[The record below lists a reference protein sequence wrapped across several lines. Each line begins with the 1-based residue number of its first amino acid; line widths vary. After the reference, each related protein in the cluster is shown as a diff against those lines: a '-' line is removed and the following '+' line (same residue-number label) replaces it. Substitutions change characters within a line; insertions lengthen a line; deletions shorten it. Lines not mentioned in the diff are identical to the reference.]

1 MRPAGLPEAAAGP
14 NEGGLAKGF
23 GRLLHLADSG
33 AHRTQA
39 EWEWALDGEDEG
51 ERRRSR
57 TLGRASWLGQTQ
69 RSVRGQGVW

>member
-1 MRPAGLPEAAAGP
+1 M
-14 NEGGLAKGF
+14 
-23 GRLLHLADSG
+23 LHLADSG